1 MQGIIRTGDGGPEV
15 LELGEVPVP
24 IPGPTQLLI
33 DVKATA
39 LNRADTIQRQ
49 GGYPPPPGE
58 SEILGL
64 ELAGVVAS
72 WGDQVEGFE
81 RRDRVFGL
89 VGGGA
94 YAEQAVIDYR
104 MAMPI
109 PDGWSFEKA
118 AAVTEVFFTA
128 NETLFTLGGLR
139 AGESVL
145 IHAGGSGVGTAGTQ
159 MAHHAG
165 ARVFIT
171 AGSAEKIERSK
182 QLGCTEGINYK
193 EQDFAEEIMRL
204 TDGEGVELVQDFIGA
219 PYLERNL
226 SILKTRGRL
235 VMVGLMGGAAAE
247 LNMSQIMRKRLQVF
261 GSVMRPQSIEEKI
274 GITQR
279 FVDRWL
285 PLLKE
290 GKIQPIIDC
299 VMPLSQASEAHEYME
314 ANRNFGKIIL
324 KVG

>member
-1 MQGIIRTGDGGPEV
+1 
-15 LELGEVPVP
+15 
-24 IPGPTQLLI
+24 
-33 DVKATA
+33 
-39 LNRADTIQRQ
+39 
-49 GGYPPPPGE
+49 
-58 SEILGL
+58 
-64 ELAGVVAS
+64 
-72 WGDQVEGFE
+72 
-81 RRDRVFGL
+81 
-89 VGGGA
+89 
-94 YAEQAVIDYR
+94 
-104 MAMPI
+104 
-109 PDGWSFEKA
+109 
-118 AAVTEVFFTA
+118 
-128 NETLFTLGGLR
+128 
-139 AGESVL
+139 
-145 IHAGGSGVGTAGTQ
+145 
-159 MAHHAG
+159 MAHQAG

-193 EQDFAEEIMRL
+193 EQDFAEEVMRL

-226 SILKTRGRL
+226 SILKTRGRM

-299 VMPLSQASEAHEYME
+299 VMPLSQASEAHAYME
-314 ANRNFGKIIL
+314 ANQNFGKIIL
-324 KVG
+324 KVE